1 MIQPGELDF
10 VRIFRGAPNSA
21 VQDFLTQCEAV
32 EVGPDELLVSEGETD
47 RSMIIV
53 LRGELQI
60 TAGAVP
66 LKRCGPGSLVGELAL
81 LGAVDTRI
89 ASVRTRV
96 TSELL
101 VLTVEGLE
109 NLRAS
114 ENAIVPLL
122 ENRVLGDLAAN
133 LRETDRLIAEVA
145 VGTDMERIQ
154 SAGLVAR
161 LGRMF
166 GRGGTPGGRCPDPVD
181 VLRQSYAFNDLP
193 DEIAAQLA
201 RHLEPVAVAAGE
213 KVLTEGSMN
222 GDAFIVADGVIGVY
236 RATRSEKHEKIGK
249 LERGALFGHVSIID
263 TLARTATCVAEQ
275 PTWLFRI
282 ERALCE
288 AVVATDAPDARILR
302 RGMIR
307 ALGIQLHGANKHLQ
321 ALTSGQAVSG
331 EPPAVDSIGSV
342 PPPH

>member
-10 VRIFRGAPNSA
+10 VRIFRGAPHPA
-21 VQDFLTQCEAV
+21 VEEFLEQCEAV
-32 EVGPDELLVSEGETD
+32 EVGPDELLVSEGEND
-47 RSMIIV
+47 RSMLIV

-60 TAGAVP
+60 SSGTVP

-81 LGAVDTRI
+81 LGAVETRI

-101 VLTVEGLE
+101 VLTVEGLQ

-114 ENAIVPLL
+114 ENAIVPRL
-122 ENRVLGDLAAN
+122 ENRVLGDLASH

-145 VGTDMERIQ
+145 VGTDMERVQ
-154 SAGLVAR
+154 NDGLVAR

-166 GRGGTPGGRCPDPVD
+166 GRGGAPKGNCPDPVK
-181 VLRQSYAFNDLP
+181 VLRHSLAFNDLP
-193 DEIAAQLA
+193 DDIAAQLA

-213 KVLTEGSMN
+213 KVLSEGSMH

-236 RATRSEKHEKIGK
+236 RATRSEKHEKIGS
-249 LERGALFGHVSIID
+249 LEQGALFGHVSIID

-288 AVVATDAPDARILR
+288 AVVTTDAPDARTLR
-302 RGMIR
+302 RGMIK
-307 ALGIQLHGANKHLQ
+307 ALGIQLYGANRHLQ
-321 ALTSGQAVSG
+321 ALTSGQAPIG

-342 PPPH
+342 PPPN